1 MQKEK
6 ICGVVIAGNDSKK
19 NFYIYKNL
27 YTECAKKYKKFYI
40 INLNN
45 FKIFNSKKKKLN
57 AEYPK
62 NFIIFTPKTKFE
74 LYNFFLEKDL
84 IAFNCLGKSF
94 NYFYILALIKKLNI
108 KLILVQNLGD
118 ISNTGDLG
126 GNTFI
131 TVFFKINRA
140 LNYLIFRFFTF
151 INVFPVIEI
160 YFESKKEIV
169 KNCQNNFF
177 MKKLESIF
185 PFFKFYYFRKVV
197 LINSKIFD
205 ELKKNN
211 NKLNE
216 KYIVFLDSNIFHQ
229 DRVVREGEV
238 SKYEERKYFKLLEN
252 FLMKLSILYK
262 KKVIIC
268 LHPSSNE
275 KIYRN
280 NLKKFKITKYSTQ
293 ECIKKSFIV
302 IFHESSSVVNAIF
315 LKKKIICAN
324 SKTLGSYNNSRIDGF
339 LKKLPFLKYNLDD
352 EKPLNK
358 IKLIEELNLRKKK
371 YNNYIKNNIITNRDV
386 PGKITIINELSKKY
400 NL

>member
-6 ICGVVIAGNDSKK
+6 ICGAVIAGNDTKK

-45 FKIFNSKKKKLN
+45 FKIFNSKRKVLNLKYQKK
-57 AEYPK
+57 
-62 NFIIFTPKTKFE
+62 FIIFTPKTKSE
-74 LYNFFLEKDL
+74 LYNFFLKKDL
-84 IAFNCLGKSF
+84 VAFNCLGKSI

-118 ISNTGDLG
+118 ISNPEEVRC
-126 GNTFI
+126 NNFI
-131 TVFFKINRA
+131 ALFFKINRN
-140 LNYLIFRFFTF
+140 LTYLIFRFFTF
-151 INVFPVIEI
+151 INIFPVIEI
-160 YFESKKEIV
+160 YFESKRDIV

-185 PFFKFYYFRKVV
+185 PFFKFYYFRKTV

-205 ELKKNN
+205 ELKKKN
-211 NKLNE
+211 NKLNK
-216 KYIVFLDSNIFHQ
+216 KYIVFLDSNFFHK
-229 DRVVREGEV
+229 DRLIREGEELE
-238 SKYEERKYFKLLEN
+238 YEAKKYFRSLEN
-252 FLMKLSILYK
+252 FLQKLSILYK
-262 KKVIIC
+262 KKIIIC

-293 ECIKKSFIV
+293 EYIRNSFIV
-302 IFHESSSVVNAIF
+302 IFHESSSIVNAIF
-315 LKKKIICAN
+315 LKKKIICTT
-324 SKTLGSYNNSRIDGF
+324 SKTLGSYVNSRIDRF
-339 LKKLPFLKYNLDD
+339 ANKLKFFKYNLDSAI
-352 EKPLNK
+352 PLNK
-358 IKLIEELNLRKKK
+358 KKLIEKLIQRKKK
-371 YNNYIKNNIITNRDV
+371 YNKYIKNNVAANGEEF
-386 PGKITIINELSKKY
+386 GKVTIIKELNKNY